1 MKFGV
6 RAKLFA
12 VSLSLTVFT
21 LLAGEIYLRNRIESR
36 LVEQIRQ
43 DLIGRLDL
51 IQDPIDELL
60 RRDRAGGAGAG
71 VFTGPPVG
79 AAVAVAAIG
88 KEGWTALAHRLG
100 RPDRARVTFISPDGV
115 VLGDSDVD
123 LAALDRV
130 ENHRERPEVQRALDG
145 RSGSSARWS
154 ATVGRRLMYVAAPV
168 VRDRQVVLIARLAVP
183 LTEVDDAVQGVRQ
196 IFGFGALIALGVAL
210 FLSFGAAHLMS
221 RSLRALTGAARRMA
235 QGDLDVRT
243 HLTGHDELTDLGR
256 ALDALAESLSATLST
271 MRTERDLLGRILES
285 MQEGVLVLD
294 AERRILLFN
303 PSLREMMALSSETVG
318 RIVIEVIRN
327 AELQRLLET
336 AMASDQAHSGEIEI
350 AGLKPRRVLVHAKA
364 MSGQPGLLAVFVD
377 VTDVRRLESLRRDFV
392 ANVSHELRT
401 PIAAVASAAETLR
414 RSALA
419 DPEAS
424 VRFVEMIERNARRL
438 HELVED
444 VLDLSK
450 IESKGFKPRTDA
462 VDVSPIAQQVI
473 GNFRERIERKRLTV
487 AAAVAPGTPPL
498 TGDHRAVE
506 QVLTNLVENAVKYCP
521 EGAAI
526 TIRATEE
533 GAKVRVSVED
543 SGPGIESKHL
553 PRLFERFYR
562 VDAGRARDMGGTGLG
577 LSIVKHLVESMGGM
591 IGVQSAM
598 GRGSTFWFTLPRDA
612 RAAASAPAAQPQ
624 AV

>member
-1 MKFGV
+1 VRFGV

-12 VSLSLTVFT
+12 VSLSLIVLT
-21 LLAGEIYLRNRIESR
+21 LLAGEIYLRHRIEAN
-36 LVEQIRQ
+36 LVARIRQ
-43 DLIGRLDL
+43 DLVERLDL
-51 IQDPIDELL
+51 IQDAIDQ
-60 RRDRAGGAGAG
+60 
-71 VFTGPPVG
+71 
-79 AAVAVAAIG
+79 VARVDGSDADKAP
-88 KEGWTALAHRLG
+88 WNALAHRLG
-100 RPDRARVTFISPDGV
+100 RPDRARVTFIRPDGV

-123 LAALDRV
+123 LAGLEQV
-130 ENHRERPEVQRALDG
+130 ENHHDRPEVLRALAG
-145 RSGSSARWS
+145 EAGSSTRWS
-154 ATVGRRLMYVAAPV
+154 ATVGRRLMYVATPV
-168 VRDRQVVLIARLAVP
+168 RRGGQVVLIARLAVP
-183 LTEVDDAVQGVRQ
+183 LTEVDQSIQDLRQ

-210 FLSFGAAHLMS
+210 FLSFGAAHIMS
-221 RSLRALTGAARRMA
+221 RSLRQLTGAARRMA
-235 QGDLDVRT
+235 NGDLNVRI
-243 HLTGHDELTDLGR
+243 HLRGTDELTELGR
-256 ALDALAESLSATLST
+256 ALDALAEGLSVTLST

-285 MQEGVLVLD
+285 MQEGVLVMD
-294 AERRILLFN
+294 AERRILLVN

-318 RIVIEVIRN
+318 RTAIEVIRN

-336 AMASDQAHSGEIEI
+336 ALVASDDAHSCEIEI

-414 RSALA
+414 RSALR

-450 IESKGFKPRTDA
+450 IESKEFKPCVDA
-462 VDVSPIAQQVI
+462 VDVGPIAQQVI
-473 GNFRERIERKRLTV
+473 NTFRDRIDRKKLSAGV
-487 AAAVAPGTPPL
+487 ALVSGALPV
-498 TGDHRAVE
+498 TGDHRAIE

-526 TIRATEE
+526 IIRVAEE

-562 VDAGRARDMGGTGLG
+562 VDAGRTRDMGGTGLG
-577 LSIVKHLVESMGGM
+577 LSIVKHLVEAMGGM
-591 IGVQSAM
+591 IGVQSTL
-598 GRGSTFWFTLPRDA
+598 GRGSTFWFTLPRDPRA
-612 RAAASAPAAQPQ
+612 AAASAAAAQH

>member
-1 MKFGV
+1 VRFGV

-12 VSLSLTVFT
+12 VSLSLIILTV
-21 LLAGEIYLRNRIESR
+21 LAGEIYLRQRIEANLVDQIR
-36 LVEQIRQ
+36 RDLVE
-43 DLIGRLDL
+43 RLDL
-51 IQDPIDELL
+51 VQDAIDQVANQQA
-60 RRDRAGGAGAG
+60 AG
-71 VFTGPPVG
+71 
-79 AAVAVAAIG
+79 
-88 KEGWTALAHRLG
+88 KDEWSALAHRLG
-100 RPDRARVTFISPDGV
+100 RPDRARVTFIRPDGV
-115 VLGDSDVD
+115 VVGDSDVD
-123 LAALDRV
+123 VAALDRV
-130 ENHRERPEVQRALDG
+130 ENHHDRPEVLRALDG
-145 RSGSSARWS
+145 QTGSSARWS
-154 ATVGRRLMYVAAPV
+154 ATVGRRLMYVAAPIR
-168 VRDRQVVLIARLAVP
+168 RDGKVALVARLAVP
-183 LTEVDDAVQGVRQ
+183 LTDLDEAIEELRR

-221 RSLRALTGAARRMA
+221 RSLRGLTSAARRMSE
-235 QGDLDVRT
+235 GDLDVRT
-243 HLTGHDELTDLGR
+243 HLAGNDELTDLGR
-256 ALDALAESLSATLST
+256 ALDALAEGLSGTLST

-294 AERRILLFN
+294 AERRILLVN

-336 AMASDQAHSGEIEI
+336 ALASEDAHSGEIEI

-414 RSALA
+414 RSALR

-450 IESKGFKPRTDA
+450 IESKVFKPRVDA
-462 VDVSPIAQQVI
+462 VDVAPIAQQVI
-473 GNFRERIERKRLTV
+473 GTFRERIERKKLTV
-487 AAAVAPGTPPL
+487 AAAVAPGTPPA
-498 TGDHRAVE
+498 TGDHRAIE

-562 VDAGRARDMGGTGLG
+562 VDAGRTRDMGGTGLG

-591 IGVQSAM
+591 IGVQSVM

-612 RAAASAPAAQPQ
+612 RIPTSAPAAQPQ